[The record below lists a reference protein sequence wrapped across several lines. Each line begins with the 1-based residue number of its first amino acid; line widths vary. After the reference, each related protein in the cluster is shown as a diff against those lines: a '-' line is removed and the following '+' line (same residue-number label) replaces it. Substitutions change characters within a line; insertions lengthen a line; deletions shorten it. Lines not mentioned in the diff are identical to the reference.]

1 MRLCFALSFL
11 VCVSTWA
18 NPLEGCELEA
28 LAGLVPQVGLRYLK
42 GHEERA
48 PIFAG
53 VNGID
58 YSPSDLPALAFDV
71 PHRDLFFAQ
80 LPAVTLRNLL
90 DPKIFISSQGG
101 LHLLS
106 RDDSASFSGRHR
118 SLAVAFDRKGSVTSL
133 RHIIYEA
140 PFEAV
145 SGHAPSLISGERKN
159 VQLEFFDFGPE
170 GQMQARGDLG
180 HHLWIGG
187 NDESSLKQSTS
198 AKPWP
203 KKRSLNGNFDWPAQ
217 CPLVDSLSDV
227 NALHAQMYEYMV
239 LDLAEAQLNE
249 LSPTTLSTYGCATC
263 LGVGLA
269 TPGRVLV
276 AHIPSP
282 PAGGVEPLLEYWLNT
297 FFGGAEAVER
307 PSLRI
312 VGDGFGAKHRL
323 GQQMIGAA
331 MRLGVRVDEVDIGQN
346 IGKGLGYSFDQ
357 KQRRF
362 VPFRCDFHEK

>member
-11 VCVSTWA
+11 VCVSTWG
-18 NPLEGCELEA
+18 NPLESCEIEA
-28 LAGLVPQVGLRYLK
+28 LAGLIPQVGLRYLS

-48 PIFAG
+48 PLFAG
-53 VNGID
+53 VNLSD
-58 YSPSDLPALAFDV
+58 YSSSDLPSLAFDL
-71 PHRDLFFAQ
+71 PHRDFFFAQ
-80 LPAVTLRNLL
+80 LSAATLRNLL
-90 DPKIFISSQGG
+90 DPKIFISSQGE

-106 RDDSASFSGRHR
+106 RDDSASSSGQRR
-118 SLAVAFDRKGSVTSL
+118 SLAVAYGRQGSITSL
-133 RHIIYEA
+133 RHIAYEA
-140 PFEAV
+140 PFESS
-145 SGHAPSLISGERKN
+145 SGNSPGFISGESPN
-159 VQLEFFDFGPE
+159 VQLEFFEFGPG
-170 GQMQARGDLG
+170 GQMQPRGDLG

-187 NDESSLKQSTS
+187 NDEDLPVLSTPS
-198 AKPWP
+198 KAWP
-203 KKRSLNGNFDWPAQ
+203 KKRGSTSNSDLPAQ
-217 CPLVDSLSDV
+217 CPLVDLLSNV

-276 AHIPSP
+276 AHLVSSP
-282 PAGGVEPLLEYWLNT
+282 PGGVESLLEYWLNT

-307 PSLRI
+307 PSLRL

-323 GQQMIGAA
+323 GQQMIAAA
-331 MRLGVRVDEVDIGQN
+331 MRLGVRVDEVDIGKY

-362 VPFRCDFHEK
+362 VPFRSDFYKK